1 MDDFIGGG
9 GYNSGRQTQD
19 QANAKKWMK
28 IVGIIL
34 FRVYEEISRMKFVMK
49 CSLTYLRQAVLH

>member
-34 FRVYEEISRMKFVMK
+34 GLLLVAAIGLICLMYYIQTK
-49 CSLTYLRQAVLH
+49 CA

>member
-19 QANAKKWMK
+19 QANAKNYTH
-28 IVGIIL
+28 IVGII
-34 FRVYEEISRMKFVMK
+34 
-49 CSLTYLRQAVLH
+49 